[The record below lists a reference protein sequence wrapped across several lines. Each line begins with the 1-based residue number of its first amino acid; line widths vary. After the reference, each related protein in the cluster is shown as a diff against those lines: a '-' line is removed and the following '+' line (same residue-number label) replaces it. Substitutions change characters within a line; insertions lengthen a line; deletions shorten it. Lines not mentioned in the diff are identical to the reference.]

1 MSQLLL
7 NETSRGD
14 APVMR
19 ILIGLLLAIVVNY
32 GLFTLMKEM
41 TTSDSS
47 LYRDDNEILV
57 LDFVRLKQEE
67 APPETVKREI
77 PKKPPPP
84 EEPPPPT
91 PTTAPKMTQ
100 PDVQQPKMD
109 MPRIDVPL
117 NIAGQPYLGDFS
129 AEPAPAPSPA
139 PVQPGPQMDD
149 EVVPLV
155 RIPPNYPRVAQRRG
169 IEGVVTVAFTITRD
183 GRVKDP
189 VVVSANPENVFDNAA
204 MTAILKWKFKPK
216 VVDGEPVERRA
227 TQEIEFK
234 LAR

>member
-7 NETSRGD
+7 NETSRGES
-14 APVMR
+14 PSMR
-19 ILIGLLLAIVVNY
+19 IFIGLLLAILVNY

-67 APPETVKREI
+67 TQPETIKREI

-100 PDVQQPKMD
+100 PDVQQPQMD
-109 MPRIDVPL
+109 MPKIDIPL

-129 AEPAPAPSPA
+129 AEPAPAPSPT
-139 PVQPGPQMDD
+139 PVQGPQMDD

-169 IEGVVTVAFTITRD
+169 IEGVVTVVFTITRD

-189 VVVSANPENVFDNAA
+189 EVVSASPENVFDNAA
-204 MTAILKWKFKPK
+204 KTAILKWKFKPK

>member
-7 NETSRGD
+7 NETSRGES
-14 APVMR
+14 PSMR
-19 ILIGLLLAIVVNY
+19 IFIGLLLAILVNY

-67 APPETVKREI
+67 TQPETIKREI

-100 PDVQQPKMD
+100 PDVQQPQMD
-109 MPRIDVPL
+109 MPKIDVPL

-129 AEPAPAPSPA
+129 AEPAPAPSPT
-139 PVQPGPQMDD
+139 PVQGPQMDD

-169 IEGVVTVAFTITRD
+169 IEGVVTVVFTITRD

-189 VVVSANPENVFDNAA
+189 EVVSASPENVFDNAA
-204 MTAILKWKFKPK
+204 KTAILKWKFKPK

>member
-7 NETSRGD
+7 NETSRGES
-14 APVMR
+14 PSMR
-19 ILIGLLLAIVVNY
+19 IFIGLLLAILVNY

-47 LYRDDNEILV
+47 LYRDDNEMLV

-67 APPETVKREI
+67 TQPETIKREI

-100 PDVQQPKMD
+100 PDVQQPQMD
-109 MPRIDVPL
+109 MPKIDVPL

-129 AEPAPAPSPA
+129 AEPAPAPSPT
-139 PVQPGPQMDD
+139 PVQGPQMDD

-169 IEGVVTVAFTITRD
+169 IEGVVTVVFTITRD

-189 VVVSANPENVFDNAA
+189 EVVSASPENVFDNAA
-204 MTAILKWKFKPK
+204 KTAIFKWKFKPN
-216 VVDGEPVERRA
+216 VVDVEPGERRSS
-227 TQEIEFK
+227 QEIEFK
-234 LAR
+234 VAR

>member
-7 NETSRGD
+7 NETSRGES
-14 APVMR
+14 PSMR
-19 ILIGLLLAIVVNY
+19 IFIGLLLAILVNY

-41 TTSDSS
+41 TNSDSS

-67 APPETVKREI
+67 TQPETIKREI
-77 PKKPPPP
+77 PKNPPPP

-100 PDVQQPKMD
+100 PDVQQPQMD
-109 MPRIDVPL
+109 MPKIDIPL

-129 AEPAPAPSPA
+129 AEPAPAPSPT
-139 PVQPGPQMDD
+139 PVQGPQMDD

-169 IEGVVTVAFTITRD
+169 IEGVVTVVFTITRD

-189 VVVSANPENVFDNAA
+189 EVVSASPENVFDNAA
-204 MTAILKWKFKPK
+204 KTAILKWKFKPK

>member
-7 NETSRGD
+7 NETSRGES
-14 APVMR
+14 AAMR
-19 ILIGLLLAIVVNY
+19 ILLGLLLAIVVNY
-32 GLFTLMKEM
+32 GLFLLMTEM
-41 TTSDSS
+41 TNTDSN
-47 LYRDDNEILV
+47 LFREDNDVLV
-57 LDFVRLKQEE
+57 LDFIRLQQEE
-67 APPETVKREI
+67 TPPEMVKREV

-84 EEPPPPT
+84 EEPPPPQAAAT
-91 PTTAPKMTQ
+91 PKVSQ
-100 PDVQQPKMD
+100 PNVQQPKMD

-129 AEPAPAPSPA
+129 AAPPTPAPAPA
-139 PVQPGPQMDD
+139 QPGPQLDD

-189 VVVSANPENVFDNAA
+189 EVIAANPENVFDNAA
-204 MTAILKWKFKPK
+204 MTAILKWKFRPK
-216 VVDGEPVERRA
+216 MVDGEPVERRA

>member
-1 MSQLLL
+1 
-7 NETSRGD
+7 
-14 APVMR
+14 MR
-19 ILIGLLLAIVVNY
+19 IFIGLLLAILVNY

-67 APPETVKREI
+67 TQPETIKREI

-100 PDVQQPKMD
+100 PDVQQPQMD
-109 MPRIDVPL
+109 MPKIDVPL

-129 AEPAPAPSPA
+129 AEPAPAPSPT
-139 PVQPGPQMDD
+139 PVQGPQMDD

-169 IEGVVTVAFTITRD
+169 IEGVVTVVFTITRD

-189 VVVSANPENVFDNAA
+189 EVVSASPENVFDNAA
-204 MTAILKWKFKPK
+204 KTAILKWKFKPK

>member
-7 NETSRGD
+7 NETSRGES
-14 APVMR
+14 PSMR
-19 ILIGLLLAIVVNY
+19 IFIGLLLAILVNY

-47 LYRDDNEILV
+47 LYRDDNEMLV

-67 APPETVKREI
+67 TQPETIKREI

-100 PDVQQPKMD
+100 PDVQQPQMD
-109 MPRIDVPL
+109 MPKIDIPL

-129 AEPAPAPSPA
+129 AEPAPSPSPT
-139 PVQPGPQMDD
+139 PVQGPQMDD

-169 IEGVVTVAFTITRD
+169 IEGVVTVVFTITRD

-189 VVVSANPENVFDNAA
+189 EVVSASPENVFDNAA
-204 MTAILKWKFKPK
+204 KTAILKWKFKPK

>member
-7 NETSRGD
+7 NETSRGESP
-14 APVMR
+14 AMR
-19 ILIGLLLAIVVNY
+19 IFIGLLLAIVVNY

-41 TTSDSS
+41 TNSDSN
-47 LYRDDNEILV
+47 LFRDDNELLV

-67 APPETVKREI
+67 TQPETIKREI

-139 PVQPGPQMDD
+139 PAQPGPQMDD

-183 GRVKDP
+183 GQVKDP